1 MNTIAWLSLAEA
13 IYAMVS
19 AITFFYVVAGLQI
32 SEYGI
37 YSICSSIYIV
47 HEFCLREGLENSI
60 LKSNLA
66 LTSINFQSNKL
77 IIKWIIALTAI
88 AITLYVLREQSFLSE
103 YWVMILLCLLISA
116 LQLPTTKYRALSLKS
131 GKGPLLA
138 IASMI
143 AGIGSCIV
151 AIVSISSNL
160 GVFALITQQISYHLI
175 SILIFSII
183 LRNKFTNP
191 IGNDSHTDDISKDT
205 LSLLPATLLTA
216 LSNRADILVIGA
228 FFNTESVGI
237 YSVIKR
243 LFQIYIDIFGSP
255 IDKFSF
261 LRKGNELFY
270 LKISGIYF
278 VLMYAFFVSFYG
290 LKEIFNEYFLKTNT
304 DAYTNGFIALTL
316 IVLIISSATNT
327 AKSKLITAKRIA
339 LLTKIKIFE
348 TFTWL
353 IIFALATTSSL
364 ELTLIALIIRSL
376 FSYATISF
384 YSFKSSSF
392 ITLLI
397 QLVILFGLIAISYIC
412 INHFSQPTYPNLT
425 EALISATKGISTA
438 LLLPTLIISTALI
451 SRYWMKKNNA
461 KY

>member
-1 MNTIAWLSLAEA
+1 
-13 IYAMVS
+13 MVS

-60 LKSNLA
+60 LKSSLA
-66 LTSINFQSNKL
+66 LTSINSYSNKL
-77 IIKWIIALTAI
+77 IIKWIMALTVI
-88 AITLYVLREQSFLSE
+88 AITLYVLREQSLLSE

-151 AIVSISSNL
+151 AIVSISNNL

-175 SILIFSII
+175 SILIFSIN
-183 LRNKFTNP
+183 LRNKLTNP
-191 IGNDSHTDDISKDT
+191 IGNDRHTDDISKDT

-243 LFQIYIDIFGSP
+243 LFQIYIDILGSP

-261 LRKGNELFY
+261 LKKGNELFY

-304 DAYTNGFIALTL
+304 DAYTNSFIALTL

-348 TFTWL
+348 TFTWI
-353 IIFALATTSSL
+353 IIFTLATTSSL
-364 ELTLIALIIRSL
+364 ELTLVALIIRSL

-384 YSFKSSSF
+384 YSFKPSSF

-397 QLVILFGLIAISYIC
+397 QLVILFGLIATSYLC
-412 INHFSQPTYPNLT
+412 INHFNQPAYPNLT
-425 EALISATKGISTA
+425 EALISATKGILTA